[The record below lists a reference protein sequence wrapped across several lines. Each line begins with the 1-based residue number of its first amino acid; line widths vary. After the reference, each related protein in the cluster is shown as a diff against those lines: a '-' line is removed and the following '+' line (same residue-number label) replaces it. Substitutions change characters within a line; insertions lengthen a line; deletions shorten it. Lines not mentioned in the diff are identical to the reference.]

1 METRNTPSRFLR
13 EIPPEL
19 LHEVRPRVSLT
30 RPVTAPGGFAAGVAR
45 RGEPVPGGLRLG
57 QSARHPT
64 FGEGV
69 VIDFEGQG
77 SSARVSVNFRSAGAK
92 WLVLSYAR
100 LEPLGERS
108 DGRQCP
114 GTPVLVDCDEHE
126 VPSVT
131 LWTVG
136 AAPVAVVSRDH
147 TSTCTWIELWPTA
160 ITCV

>member
-1 METRNTPSRFLR
+1 
-13 EIPPEL
+13 
-19 LHEVRPRVSLT
+19 T

-57 QSARHPT
+57 QSVRHPT

-100 LEPLGERS
+100 LEPLG
-108 DGRQCP
+108 
-114 GTPVLVDCDEHE
+114 
-126 VPSVT
+126 
-131 LWTVG
+131 
-136 AAPVAVVSRDH
+136 
-147 TSTCTWIELWPTA
+147 
-160 ITCV
+160 